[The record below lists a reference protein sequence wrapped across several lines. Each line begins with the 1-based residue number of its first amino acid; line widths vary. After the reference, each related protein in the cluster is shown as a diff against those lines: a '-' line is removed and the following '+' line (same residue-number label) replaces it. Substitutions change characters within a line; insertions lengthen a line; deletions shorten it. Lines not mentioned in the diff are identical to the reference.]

1 MIGTLRTLRTLRSLR
16 SLGSLGSLGSL
27 KDLRTVGGGGYNV
40 VREGGLFIL
49 LNKLNGVK
57 VIKDIRV
64 IRGFKVVKVLKISG
78 QIIPYKD
85 TYNILLYHL
94 KMTRNALHSVSR
106 MKK

>member
-1 MIGTLRTLRTLRSLR
+1 MSVLFNSLN
-16 SLGSLGSLGSL
+16 S
-27 KDLRTVGGGGYNV
+27 
-40 VREGGLFIL
+40 
-49 LNKLNGVK
+49 VK
-57 VIKDIRV
+57 VVKD

-78 QIIPYKD
+78 QIIPCKD

>member
-1 MIGTLRTLRTLRSLR
+1 MFVI
-16 SLGSLGSLGSL
+16 
-27 KDLRTVGGGGYNV
+27 
-40 VREGGLFIL
+40 

-57 VIKDIRV
+57 VVKDIRV
-64 IRGFKVVKVLKISG
+64 IRDFKVVKVLKISG
-78 QIIPYKD
+78 QIIPCKD